1 LGDVKKRYYSYFP
14 ESKSYGEAHDFSF
27 YRLEPA
33 RIRFIGGFG
42 EIYWVEPPE
51 FERLNPF
58 TSNEEEGIISHM
70 NKDHSEAMKD
80 YCRFFKKLES
90 PGRKDPVM
98 AGIDGEGFDL
108 IVDKRLLY
116 TDGTTSGALEIAR
129 ANFTDFRYDVGPYSQ
144 SVTLSGTKTVTN
156 GSPVS
161 RTVTSLISTRK
172 GDDGKRTFT
181 VGLDAGIKPGDT
193 AIVDAEYVPIESVRY
208 TVSSTDKR
216 LELKE
221 L

>member
-1 LGDVKKRYYSYFP
+1 MTSFSSVQHNGLLSYLRATAG
-14 ESKSYGEAHDFSF
+14 YTTTLIAAIEA
-27 YRLEPA
+27 RPN
-33 RIRFIGGFG
+33 G
-42 EIYWVEPPE
+42 EI
-51 FERLNPF
+51 
-58 TSNEEEGIISHM
+58 
-70 NKDHSEAMKD
+70 
-80 YCRFFKKLES
+80 
-90 PGRKDPVM
+90 
-98 AGIDGEGFDL
+98 